1 MSKKTAPKEEKKP
14 NPAKEEKP
22 KYEELVFVNL
32 SRPQMTFD
40 RTGYTFTLLTLD
52 VFFFYFEIF
61 EKIVFFFRKRTWITS
76 RIACRTTNI

>member
-1 MSKKTAPKEEKKP
+1 MRKKPAPKDDKKP

-40 RTGYTFTLLTLD
+40 RTGYAFTLLMLD
-52 VFFFYFEIF
+52 VFFLQIKK
-61 EKIVFFFRKRTWITS
+61 KIKIGYFFRKRTWITF
-76 RIACRTTNI
+76 RIAYRIINI

>member
-1 MSKKTAPKEEKKP
+1 MSKKPAPKDDKKP

-40 RTGYTFTLLTLD
+40 RTGYAFTLLMLD
-52 VFFFYFEIF
+52 VFFL
-61 EKIVFFFRKRTWITS
+61 
-76 RIACRTTNI
+76 